1 MGIINIL
8 DEKVS
13 NMIAAGEVVEK
24 PANMVKELLENSIDA
39 KSTKIIINVKKNN
52 RYVKISDNGV
62 GMSKEDL
69 LLCIERHATSKIST
83 KDDLFNIMTYGF
95 RGEALSSIGAVSK
108 LTISSR
114 DKESE
119 KGTILMSQGG
129 KITNIQEVSREVGT
143 EIEVKD
149 LFFNT
154 PARLKFLKKETTEFR
169 AIKDA
174 VLMEALGNPNISITL
189 LNDDK
194 EVLKTSGKGI
204 KNTILELFGKNTLEN
219 IVSFPLGYLGNISL
233 NRSNKDFIFIF
244 INGRPVKSQIIENAL
259 IDGYY
264 TKLMKGRY
272 PFAILFLELD
282 PREVDVNVHP
292 TKKIVKFSDEN
303 YIYNYIFEE
312 VNKKLFGD
320 DDFIAPVIKPKE
332 QEEKVENAKS
342 FEKEKIEAEKISLD
356 NFFENFSKKE
366 VEERKEEEIF
376 QVAEP
381 IQEKNEEE
389 KAEDKLLKINNFFQE
404 KEKNT
409 KKIFANN
416 EKTDK
421 LKSSEEEIKKIID
434 FSEKRDI
441 ISKNVSKE
449 NFKIIGQL
457 ADTYILIER
466 NENLEIYDQHIIHE
480 RILYEKYKKLYYN
493 KEITTQ
499 QFLVPVKFK
508 ISNKEKE
515 LVEENIEILKTFG
528 FDIDFFDK
536 NDILIRGIPNFKIL
550 CSVEEL
556 VKEIIEDLKNSK
568 VRNTLLEESII
579 MSSCKGAIKANQKLT
594 MEEMKILLE
603 KLFEIEEYTCPHG
616 RPILLKMSLN
626 DIERHFGRLGSK

>member
-1 MGIINIL
+1 
-8 DEKVS
+8 
-13 NMIAAGEVVEK
+13 MIAAGEVVEK

-69 LLCIERHATSKIST
+69 LLCVERHATSKIST
-83 KDDLFNIMTYGF
+83 KDDLFNIVTYGF

-108 LTISSR
+108 LIISSR
-114 DKESE
+114 DKGSE

-194 EVLKTSGKGI
+194 EILKTSGKGI

-312 VNKKLFGD
+312 INKKLFGD
-320 DDFIAPVIKPKE
+320 DDFIAPVIKP
-332 QEEKVENAKS
+332 QEEERVENVKS

-356 NFFENFSKKE
+356 NFFENFSKRE
-366 VEERKEEEIF
+366 VEEKKEEIF

-381 IQEKNEEE
+381 IQEKKQE
-389 KAEDKLLKINNFFQE
+389 KKTEDKLLKINNFFEE

-409 KKIFANN
+409 KKFFANN

-421 LKSSEEEIKKIID
+421 LKGSEEEIKKRID

-441 ISKNVSKE
+441 ISKNVLKE
-449 NFKIIGQL
+449 NFKIVGQL

-466 NENLEIYDQHIIHE
+466 NGNLEIYDQHIIHE

-499 QFLVPVKFK
+499 QLLVPVKFK

-568 VRNTLLEESII
+568 IRNTLLEESII

-594 MEEMKILLE
+594 MEEMRILLE

>member
-499 QFLVPVKFK
+499 QLLVPVKFR

>member
-1 MGIINIL
+1 
-8 DEKVS
+8 
-13 NMIAAGEVVEK
+13 MISAGEVVEK
-24 PANMVKELLENSIDA
+24 PANMVKELLENAIDA
-39 KSTKIIINVKKNN
+39 KSTKIIINVKRNN

-83 KDDLFNIMTYGF
+83 KDDLFNIVTYGF

-194 EVLKTSGKGI
+194 EILKTSGKGI

-342 FEKEKIEAEKISLD
+342 FEKEKIEAEKIFLD

-499 QFLVPVKFK
+499 QLLVPVKFR

>member
-1 MGIINIL
+1 
-8 DEKVS
+8 
-13 NMIAAGEVVEK
+13 MIAAGEVVEK

-499 QFLVPVKFK
+499 QLLVPVKFR

>member
-1 MGIINIL
+1 
-8 DEKVS
+8 
-13 NMIAAGEVVEK
+13 MIAAGEVVEK

-376 QVAEP
+376 QIAEP

-499 QFLVPVKFK
+499 QLLVPVKFK

>member
-1 MGIINIL
+1 
-8 DEKVS
+8 
-13 NMIAAGEVVEK
+13 MIAAGEVVEK

-194 EVLKTSGKGI
+194 EILKTSGKGI

-244 INGRPVKSQIIENAL
+244 INGRPVKSQLIENAL

-499 QFLVPVKFK
+499 QLLVPVKFR

>member
-1 MGIINIL
+1 
-8 DEKVS
+8 
-13 NMIAAGEVVEK
+13 MIAAGEVVEK

-39 KSTKIIINVKKNN
+39 KSTKIIINVKRNN

-69 LLCIERHATSKIST
+69 LLCVERHATSKIST
-83 KDDLFNIMTYGF
+83 KDDLFNIVTYGF

-108 LTISSR
+108 LIISSR
-114 DKESE
+114 DKDSE

-129 KITNIQEVSREVGT
+129 KITNIQEISREVGT

-320 DDFIAPVIKPKE
+320 DDFIAPVIKP
-332 QEEKVENAKS
+332 QEEERVENIKS
-342 FEKEKIEAEKISLD
+342 FEKEKIEVEKISLD
-356 NFFENFSKKE
+356 NFFENFSKRE
-366 VEERKEEEIF
+366 VEDRKEEIF

-381 IQEKNEEE
+381 IQEKKQE
-389 KAEDKLLKINNFFQE
+389 KKTEDKLLKINNFFEE

-409 KKIFANN
+409 KKFFANN

-421 LKSSEEEIKKIID
+421 LKGSEEEIKKRID

-441 ISKNVSKE
+441 ISKNVLKE
-449 NFKIIGQL
+449 NFKIVGQL

-499 QFLVPVKFK
+499 QLLVPVKFK

-568 VRNTLLEESII
+568 IRNTLLEESII

-594 MEEMKILLE
+594 MEEMRILLE

>member
-1 MGIINIL
+1 
-8 DEKVS
+8 
-13 NMIAAGEVVEK
+13 MIAAGEVVEK

-39 KSTKIIINVKKNN
+39 KSTKIIINVKRNN
-52 RYVKISDNGV
+52 RYVKISDNGI

-69 LLCIERHATSKIST
+69 LLCVERHATSKIST
-83 KDDLFNIMTYGF
+83 KEDLFNIVTYGF
-95 RGEALSSIGAVSK
+95 RGEALASIGAVSK
-108 LTISSR
+108 LIISSR
-114 DKESE
+114 DKDSE
-119 KGTILMSQGG
+119 RGTVLVSQGG

-174 VLMEALGNPNISITL
+174 VLVEALGNPNISITL

-194 EVLKTSGKGI
+194 EIIKTSGKGI
-204 KNTILELFGKNTLEN
+204 KNTILELFGKSTLEN

-244 INGRPVKSQIIENAL
+244 INGRPIKSQIIENAL

-282 PREVDVNVHP
+282 PKEIDVNVHP
-292 TKKIVKFSDEN
+292 TKKIVKFSDED

-332 QEEKVENAKS
+332 SEIVENIKN
-342 FEKEKIEAEKISLD
+342 FEKEKLEIEKISLD
-356 NFFENFSKKE
+356 NFTETFSKNEMKDNE
-366 VEERKEEEIF
+366 DEFVF
-376 QVAEP
+376 QIEEP
-381 IQEKNEEE
+381 IIEKKIEE
-389 KAEDKLLKINNFFQE
+389 KLEDKLLKINNFFQE

-409 KKIFANN
+409 KKFFANS

-421 LKSSEEEIKKIID
+421 LKGSGDEIKKTID
-434 FSEKRDI
+434 FSKKRDI
-441 ISKNVSKE
+441 ISKNVPKGS
-449 NFKIIGQL
+449 FKIIGQL

-466 NENLEIYDQHIIHE
+466 NNNLEIYDQHIIHE

-499 QFLVPVKFK
+499 QLLVPVKFK
-508 ISNKEKE
+508 VSNKEKE

-556 VKEIIEDLKNSK
+556 VKDIIEDLKNSK
-568 VRNTLLEESII
+568 IKNTLLEESII
-579 MSSCKGAIKANQKLT
+579 MSSCKGAIKANQKLNV
-594 MEEMKILLE
+594 EEMKILLE

-616 RPILLKMSLN
+616 RPILLKMSLT

>member
-1 MGIINIL
+1 
-8 DEKVS
+8 
-13 NMIAAGEVVEK
+13 MIAAGEVVEK

>member
-1 MGIINIL
+1 ML

-499 QFLVPVKFK
+499 QLLVPVKFR